1 MGDRLLFRRHL
12 EEDEE
17 LRKIVHKHWGVVL
30 FAVAWPSVSLF
41 LAIATAILL
50 PHRTAV
56 LLAGGWAALS
66 MVWWL
71 RNFLGEYLDAW
82 LITDAAVIAVE
93 WFGWFHRKSTRILY
107 SDIEEV
113 SYEVQGILATMFRY
127 GVVNIERIATGAVV
141 ELDCVPHPRKVT
153 SLILRSMEEY
163 LHTKNLKDAKNVQE
177 ILSTI
182 VAEQL
187 QLQQISEGEEEEVHP
202 SPLEGGG

>member
-1 MGDRLLFRRHL
+1 MGDHLLFHRHL

-30 FAVAWPSVSLF
+30 GAVAWPSASLL
-41 LAIATAILL
+41 LAIATIALL
-50 PHRTAV
+50 PYRAAI

-93 WFGWFHRKSTRILY
+93 WFGWFHRRSTRILY

-127 GVVNIERIATGAVV
+127 GTVSIERVATGAVV
-141 ELDCVPHPRKVT
+141 ELDCVPHPREVT
-153 SLILRSMEEY
+153 NTILRSMEEY

-187 QLQQISEGEEEEVHP
+187 QLQQISEEEEEEENESV
-202 SPLEGGG
+202 SL

>member
-1 MGDRLLFRRHL
+1 MGGRLLFHRHL

-17 LRKIVHKHWGVVL
+17 LRRIVHKHWGVVL
-30 FAVAWPSVSLF
+30 CAVAWPSVSLL
-41 LAIATAILL
+41 LAFATVILL
-50 PHRTAV
+50 PYRAAV
-56 LLAGGWAALS
+56 LPAGGWAALS

-82 LITDAAVIAVE
+82 LVTDAAVIAVE
-93 WFGWFHRKSTRILY
+93 WFGWFHRRSTRILY

-113 SYEVQGILATMFRY
+113 RYEVQGILATVFRY
-127 GVVNIERIATGAVV
+127 GTVSLERVSTGAVV
-141 ELDCVPHPRKVT
+141 ELDCVPHPREVT
-153 SLILRSMEEY
+153 GTILRSMEEY

-187 QLQQISEGEEEEVHP
+187 QLRDIGDAEEEEETHTL
-202 SPLEGGG
+202 SL